1 MDRFIEWL
9 DMAMIR
15 RLVDMIALEQEAVYR
30 DIYRDSLNELYAKYS
45 RTAP

>member
-1 MDRFIEWL
+1 MGKFTEWL
-9 DMAMIR
+9 DKAMIR

-30 DIYRDSLNELYAKYS
+30 DIYRNSLNELYTKYS